1 MGFEVYGYDPAQ
13 PNKQVDTMP
22 VESVSAGIAID
33 LYRAMLRIRRC
44 EEALIKEYHP
54 ADEMRCPVHFCVGQE
69 AVSAALSLT
78 LRAEDYL
85 FSHHRSHGY
94 YLAKGA
100 SMNALFAEIYGR
112 TTGADAGKAG
122 SQDISMPSVNF
133 FSGAILT
140 GATAISAGVALS
152 IQQKGDARVVAAGFG
167 EGATDEG
174 VFWET
179 ANYAS
184 LRGLP
189 LIFVCENNR
198 YATYSPQHKRTR
210 VDNIARRVSTF
221 GIESQTIFGN
231 DVIRDYLTIKEAIE
245 RAKSGEGPIFI
256 EAFTYRWNGHVG
268 PEDDDHIGY
277 RPNEELSFWKAHCPI
292 KLVEAKLLSN
302 GWINEA
308 RKNNIVE
315 EINCEITAAFEY
327 AKTSP
332 FPQVE
337 DWASCNL
344 SPDTPAADKYLV
356 DSSSTVFNQNQ
367 ADLTPGPY

>member
-1 MGFEVYGYDPAQ
+1 
-13 PNKQVDTMP
+13 
-22 VESVSAGIAID
+22 
-33 LYRAMLRIRRC
+33 
-44 EEALIKEYHP
+44 
-54 ADEMRCPVHFCVGQE
+54 
-69 AVSAALSLT
+69 
-78 LRAEDYL
+78 
-85 FSHHRSHGY
+85 
-94 YLAKGA
+94 
-100 SMNALFAEIYGR
+100 
-112 TTGADAGKAG
+112 
-122 SQDISMPSVNF
+122 
-133 FSGAILT
+133 
-140 GATAISAGVALS
+140 
-152 IQQKGDARVVAAGFG
+152 
-167 EGATDEG
+167 
-174 VFWET
+174 
-179 ANYAS
+179 
-184 LRGLP
+184 
-189 LIFVCENNR
+189 
-198 YATYSPQHKRTR
+198 
-210 VDNIARRVSTF
+210 
-221 GIESQTIFGN
+221 
-231 DVIRDYLTIKEAIE
+231 
-245 RAKSGEGPIFI
+245 KSGEGPIFI

-344 SPDTPAADKYLV
+344 SPDTPAADKHLV